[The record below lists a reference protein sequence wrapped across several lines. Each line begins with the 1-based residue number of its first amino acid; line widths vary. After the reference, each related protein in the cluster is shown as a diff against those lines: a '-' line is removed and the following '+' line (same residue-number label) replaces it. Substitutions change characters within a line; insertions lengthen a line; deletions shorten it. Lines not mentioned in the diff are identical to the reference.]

1 MFLRSHAKKIK
12 EDINFDEASEAWM
25 RNKKRVGQS
34 YIYICGSSTKSN
46 RKCINKVKSSNT
58 FCHCHKNIHKNKKL

>member
-1 MFLRSHAKKIK
+1 MFLRSHAKKLK

-34 YIYICGSSTKSN
+34 YIYICGHKTKQN
-46 RKCINKVKSSNT
+46 TTCTKTVKPNT
-58 FCHCHKNIHKNKKL
+58 FCHFHKNKK